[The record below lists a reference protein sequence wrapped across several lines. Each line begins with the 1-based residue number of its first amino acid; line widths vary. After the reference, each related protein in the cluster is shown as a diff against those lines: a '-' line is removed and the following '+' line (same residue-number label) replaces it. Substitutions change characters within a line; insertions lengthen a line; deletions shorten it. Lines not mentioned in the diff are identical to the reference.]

1 MAGFF
6 GHIIKNRMIDDMR
19 MEELVPAIKERLDE
33 SGHTTIAGDLLPI
46 IIEIVAMESEFY
58 TLSLEVAV
66 VKVRYIIDSMSWP
79 MESRRSDKNRYI
91 VAFMKYL
98 DDSNADNLR
107 NFKDGQ
113 A

>member
-6 GHIIKNRMIDDMR
+6 GHIIKNPMIDDMR

-58 TLSLEVAV
+58 TLSLGAAV
-66 VKVRYIIDSMSWP
+66 IKVRSQNYSIRLMAQLGSTTQIS
-79 MESRRSDKNRYI
+79 
-91 VAFMKYL
+91 
-98 DDSNADNLR
+98 
-107 NFKDGQ
+107 Q
-113 A
+113 